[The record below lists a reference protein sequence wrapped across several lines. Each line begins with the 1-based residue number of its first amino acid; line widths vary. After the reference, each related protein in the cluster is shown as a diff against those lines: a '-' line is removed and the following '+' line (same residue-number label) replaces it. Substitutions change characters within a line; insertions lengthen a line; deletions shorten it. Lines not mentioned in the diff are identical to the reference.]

1 MADSVNN
8 IPSQTLIVKKE
19 NISLLKKG
27 ENIQTKQSQK
37 SSLNHHLFPCMKLS
51 QSKSVCSEICNISSA
66 DAKKLGTKISIN
78 CQIKKIQNNVVEGKK
93 KTKGNRI

>member
-37 SSLNHHLFPCMKLS
+37 SSLNHNLFPSMKLS
-51 QSKSVCSEICNISSA
+51 QSKSSV

-78 CQIKKIQNNVVEGKK
+78 CQIKKIQNNVVEGKEEN
-93 KTKGNRI
+93 KGTQRI

>member
-1 MADSVNN
+1 
-8 IPSQTLIVKKE
+8 
-19 NISLLKKG
+19 
-27 ENIQTKQSQK
+27 
-37 SSLNHHLFPCMKLS
+37 MKLS
-51 QSKSVCSEICNISSA
+51 QSKSSV